1 LRRKKEEAEAKII
14 FNIVDYVR
22 ATHDSVDFD
31 YIRVDCGLPCSGA
44 CRRALAHSAPL
55 GGEGGLDNNFV

>member
-1 LRRKKEEAEAKII
+1 LRRKKEEAEANII

-44 CRRALAHSAPL
+44 VTTQKL
-55 GGEGGLDNNFV
+55 